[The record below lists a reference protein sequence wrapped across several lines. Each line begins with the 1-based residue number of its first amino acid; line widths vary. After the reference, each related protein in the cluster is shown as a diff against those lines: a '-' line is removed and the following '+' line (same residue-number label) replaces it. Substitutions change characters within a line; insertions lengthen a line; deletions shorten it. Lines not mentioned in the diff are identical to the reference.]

1 MADKQTLVHL
11 TQGFVRILTE
21 ANGND
26 VELATV
32 EKELRTTKRRLYDV
46 TNVLAGV
53 GLVER
58 SGKSKVRWLGSHTN
72 FGNQFNSQLSQKE
85 MEINRL
91 TAEVDNELADL
102 SNSELFATC
111 AWIDPS
117 DAELIEPDQSIDL
130 YALTGPPKM
139 VIQWKGPDSVLVCK
153 VDPSEGEIQLTP
165 IRGEKF

>member
-58 SGKSKVRWLGSHTN
+58 SGKSKVRWLGSHAN
-72 FGNQFNSQLSQKE
+72 
-85 MEINRL
+85 
-91 TAEVDNELADL
+91 
-102 SNSELFATC
+102 
-111 AWIDPS
+111 
-117 DAELIEPDQSIDL
+117 
-130 YALTGPPKM
+130 Y
-139 VIQWKGPDSVLVCK
+139 
-153 VDPSEGEIQLTP
+153 
-165 IRGEKF
+165 